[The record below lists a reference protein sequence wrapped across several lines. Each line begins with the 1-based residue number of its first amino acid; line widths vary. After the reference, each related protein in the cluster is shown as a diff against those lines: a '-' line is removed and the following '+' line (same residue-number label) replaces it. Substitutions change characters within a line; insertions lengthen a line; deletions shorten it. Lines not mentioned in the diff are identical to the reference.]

1 MPSYDFLN
9 TETGEVEEL
18 FMSFTKLDEFKKN
31 NPHMK
36 QQVSAPNIVGGTI
49 SVHEN
54 KDGGF
59 NDMMQRIGDAN
70 PGSQVAKKYNKR
82 TAKQVKVDQVANKYG
97 YRK

>member
-9 TETGEVEEL
+9 TETGVVEEL
-18 FMSFTKLDEFKKN
+18 FMSYTKLDEFKKD

-36 QQVSAPNIVGGTI
+36 QQVSAPTIVGGTV
-49 SVHEN
+49 SVHNN

-59 NDMMQRIGDAN
+59 NDMMKRIGDAN
-70 PGSQVAKKYNKR
+70 PGSQVDKKYNRR
-82 TAKQVKVDQVANKYG
+82 TAKRVKVDQVANKYG